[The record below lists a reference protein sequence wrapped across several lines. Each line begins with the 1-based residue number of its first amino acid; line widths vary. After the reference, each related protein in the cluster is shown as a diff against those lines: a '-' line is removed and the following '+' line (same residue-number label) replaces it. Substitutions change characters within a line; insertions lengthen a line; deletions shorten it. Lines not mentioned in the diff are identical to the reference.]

1 MLLFKQ
7 QVSVPREFML
17 VCASV
22 IAAGVYQIFFV
33 KKKREPEIGFFHLQ
47 TRLTS
52 WKISVYSRCHVIWQG
67 GRLQLNSITASHTGR
82 RNTKAASE

>member
-7 QVSVPREFML
+7 QVSVPRESML

-33 KKKREPEIGFFHLQ
+33 KKKENL
-47 TRLTS
+47 RLVS
-52 WKISVYSRCHVIWQG
+52 FICKQD
-67 GRLQLNSITASHTGR
+67 
-82 RNTKAASE
+82 